1 MKSCSIPRLKIEVF
15 WTRFKYSFLFLSFLS
30 GLCVYEGLIIR
41 WCIIGCGSFSV
52 RLWFP
57 PRFHFRHAY
66 LTHCLSSS
74 FKRGTAGEGWS
85 NAQGHWC
92 NWASVLAFSGPFF
105 GSFPSF
111 ALKLT
116 FDPFSFLTPFSWQW
130 CSVGR
135 NHGQLIC
142 EEWCRVGS
150 KKSQVA
156 LLGERKN
163 RSAGERG
170 SRENAELFS
179 WSFSATLKET
189 ICLLE

>member
-1 MKSCSIPRLKIEVF
+1 MAHSVLGFDFPQGSTSDMLIWPTVCPAPLKEEPRGKDEVMHKD
-15 WTRFKYSFLFLSFLS
+15 TD
-30 GLCVYEGLIIR
+30 V
-41 WCIIGCGSFSV
+41 
-52 RLWFP
+52 
-57 PRFHFRHAY
+57 
-66 LTHCLSSS
+66 T
-74 FKRGTAGEGWS
+74 
-85 NAQGHWC
+85 
-92 NWASVLAFSGPFF
+92 ASVLTFSGPFF

-142 EEWCRVGS
+142 EEWCRAGS

-163 RSAGERG
+163 RGRRAGITG
-170 SRENAELFS
+170 KCWTVQLELLSYSEGNDLPVRVEIPESYTYFWNS
-179 WSFSATLKET
+179 SKTYSVQFK
-189 ICLLE
+189 CM